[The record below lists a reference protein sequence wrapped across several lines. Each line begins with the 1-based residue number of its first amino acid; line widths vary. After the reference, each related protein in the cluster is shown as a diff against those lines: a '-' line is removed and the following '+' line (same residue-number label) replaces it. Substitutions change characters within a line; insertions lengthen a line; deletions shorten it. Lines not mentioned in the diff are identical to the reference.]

1 MFKILFLDTNS
12 GSLYTYD
19 SLGSDTATF
28 DKVDQHGNK
37 LNDYDLF
44 PLYEIREALDA
55 IADLVEA
62 CQDA

>member
-1 MFKILFLDTNS
+1 VFKILFLEKES

-19 SLGSDTATF
+19 SLGLDTATF

-62 CQDA
+62 CQPR